1 MGKVGYHSSLSIL
14 LNLSYLLKCYLNV
27 RQEMFKISELVKAK
41 RMGKKDKSL
50 KFLEDVKNTDS
61 WSPTNIII
69 FFSQMRN
76 I

>member
-1 MGKVGYHSSLSIL
+1 
-14 LNLSYLLKCYLNV
+14 
-27 RQEMFKISELVKAK
+27 MFKIIELVKAK